1 MPFHGCV
8 LTRLGANCNR
18 NQQGISQGMFQTE
31 LTSTEMMYQ
40 ENSPTE
46 MQQKEEL
53 KSIHVLNAFDHNLVM
68 AEM

>member
-1 MPFHGCV
+1 MPLQYWV

-46 MQQKEEL
+46 MQQKEL
-53 KSIHVLNAFDHNLVM
+53 NSIHAQNAVDHNLIM